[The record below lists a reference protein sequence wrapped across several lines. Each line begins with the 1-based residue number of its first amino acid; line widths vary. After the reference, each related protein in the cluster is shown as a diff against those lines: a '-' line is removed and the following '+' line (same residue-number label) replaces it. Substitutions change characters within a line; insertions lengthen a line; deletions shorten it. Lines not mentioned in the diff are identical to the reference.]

1 MQKQF
6 RLKKRAAFAYVYRKG
21 EKASAHDL
29 LLLSAKSR
37 EGLKIG
43 LSVTKKVGNAVT
55 RNRVKRLLR
64 EAVGKIIDRIDTG
77 YMYVIVAHE
86 GLASDD
92 FATVYEAVENAFSK
106 AGKLVKND

>member
-21 EKASAHDL
+21 EKASARDL
-29 LLLSAKSR
+29 LLLSAKSK

-43 LSVTKKVGNAVT
+43 LSVSKKVGNAVT

-64 EAVGKIIDRIDTG
+64 EAIRPLTDRIDDG
-77 YMYVIVAHE
+77 FMYVIVAYPSIAE
-86 GLASDD
+86 KD
-92 FATVYEAVENAFSK
+92 FVSVSKSVEQAFSR
-106 AGKLVKND
+106 AGKLK

>member
-21 EKASAHDL
+21 EKASARDL
-29 LLLSAKSR
+29 LLLSAKSK

-43 LSVTKKVGNAVT
+43 LSVSKKVGNAVT

-64 EAVGKIIDRIDTG
+64 EAIMPLTDRIDDG
-77 YMYVIVAHE
+77 FMYVIVAYPSIAE
-86 GLASDD
+86 KD
-92 FATVYEAVENAFSK
+92 FCSVSKSVEQAFSR
-106 AGKLVKND
+106 AGKLK